1 MKKIRVAIAGLGTVG
16 KGVYD
21 ILKKD
26 KKILSERSGYEFEVT
41 AVSARSKKDFIDPK
55 IKFYENPLDI
65 ANDINVDIVVE
76 LMGGYEVAKKLLE
89 NTLKNNKKFVT
100 ANKAL
105 LAEYGFE
112 IAKIA
117 EKYNGV
123 IGYEA
128 STAGANPII
137 KSFKEGFIANEINEI
152 YAILNGTCN
161 FILTKMKNE
170 NQSYDQAL
178 NDAKKM
184 GYAEAD
190 PTFDV
195 DGIDTAHKIVIL
207 SAIAN
212 SSKPDY
218 KNTYIQG
225 ISNISINDINLA
237 NQLGYK
243 IKLLAIYK
251 NFDNKKVQQSVY
263 PALIKASEKIAQI
276 DGSYNA
282 ILSKGSN
289 FEWNMMIGRGAGGL
303 TTGSAVVADIVDVAK
318 ERNNTFLFNIE
329 SANFKDMRIINI
341 NERIGKY
348 FIIIN
353 FPKTLVKNSSE
364 IFELFPKTLRI
375 TQATFNESDQNNI
388 QCALVTEIYEESKI
402 LSIVEEINTNFAL
415 NSKFIR
421 IEEIN
426 F

>member
-1 MKKIRVAIAGLGTVG
+1 MKKIKVAIAGLGTVG

-55 IKFYENPLDI
+55 IKFYENPLDMV
-65 ANDINVDIVVE
+65 NDADVDIIVE
-76 LMGGYEVAKKLLE
+76 LMGGYEVARKLLE

-112 IAKIA
+112 IAKIV

-137 KSFKEGFIANEINEI
+137 KSFKEGFVANEINEI

-170 NQSYDQAL
+170 NQSYEQAL

-195 DGIDTAHKIVIL
+195 EGIDTAHKIVIL

-225 ISNISINDINLA
+225 ISDIGINDINLA
-237 NQLGYK
+237 SQLGYK

-251 NFDNKKVQQSVY
+251 NFDGKKIQQSVY
-263 PALIKASEKIAQI
+263 PALIKSSEKIAQI

-329 SANFKDMRIINI
+329 SSNFKDIRIINV
-341 NERIGKY
+341 NERVGKY

-353 FPKTLVKNSSE
+353 FAKSLVKNSSE
-364 IFELFPKTLRI
+364 IFEFFPKTLRI
-375 TQATFNESDQNNI
+375 TQATFNDSDQNNI
-388 QCALVTEIYEESKI
+388 QCAIITENYEESKI
-402 LSIVEEINTNFAL
+402 LGIIQEINSNFASS
-415 NSKFIR
+415 SKFIR